1 MYKFLYISLVINI
14 ILLIMFYLIYKY
26 GYSIKCQDY
35 PIYNKI
41 LLSNILNEATNGDL
55 LLFSN
60 SRYNV
65 ITRTF
70 GNPYYSHIGIIVNK
84 NNKLYS
90 LELVKDDN
98 VYPKKERY
106 KGLICIPLEDR
117 ILYYSGQVFYCKLN
131 KQLNNNQINKL
142 IKYSNSTLKY
152 NIFQVCSS
160 YIAHIIEDLEI
171 AKNIVTWKLWNIHN
185 NIINLCNNTIYKNP
199 ILIIP
204 DKLLIN
210 NIQDDNIMNYC

>member
-60 SRYNV
+60 SRCNV